1 MLEKLHLRLFAQRRN
16 AERNKV
22 KGNVRLSEGW
32 VFEATY
38 LQIKQCLICSRV
50 KSRNSKSRSENAAD
64 GAAFCHPQLSA
75 INFLLIKICL

>member
-16 AERNKV
+16 AGRNKV

-38 LQIKQCLICSRV
+38 LQIKQCLIRSRV

-64 GAAFCHPQLSA
+64 GAAFVAL
-75 INFLLIKICL
+75 NFLPSTSF